1 MNMSPPDWL
10 RLGTYVRERRTELG
24 LTQEEIATRGGPS
37 TATLRLIEGG
47 KGPFR
52 AKSLRQLADALH
64 WTPESPRAITA
75 GREPAEVLEL
85 HQDSGAAI
93 NGHAVRPLASVS
105 TEPEPEPPPAEVS
118 ISLDAVRAIVGP
130 ALVDTATSIRRH
142 AETVLA
148 RNWRATGDDIFP
160 GEPDLAELWDL
171 APSLPVPER
180 SRYAAI
186 MRLGRQQRK
195 SG

>member
-1 MNMSPPDWL
+1 MEAPDAAAWK
-10 RLGTYVRERRTELG
+10 RLGELLVQRRAQLDPRYARRTRFADERHLGQRIVYEIEKARRQNFGDGIIAAIEVAYELVPG
-24 LTQEEIATRGGPS
+24 SLERTRKGGP
-37 TATLRLIEGG
+37 L
-47 KGPFR
+47 
-52 AKSLRQLADALH
+52 
-64 WTPESPRAITA
+64 
-75 GREPAEVLEL
+75 EPATTP
-85 HQDSGAAI
+85 SA
-93 NGHAVRPLASVS
+93 PL
-105 TEPEPEPPPAEVS
+105 PPPAEVS
-118 ISLDAVRAIVGP
+118 ISLDTVRAIVGP

-148 RNWRATGDDIFP
+148 RNPHATGEDIFP

-171 APSLPVPER
+171 APSLSVPER